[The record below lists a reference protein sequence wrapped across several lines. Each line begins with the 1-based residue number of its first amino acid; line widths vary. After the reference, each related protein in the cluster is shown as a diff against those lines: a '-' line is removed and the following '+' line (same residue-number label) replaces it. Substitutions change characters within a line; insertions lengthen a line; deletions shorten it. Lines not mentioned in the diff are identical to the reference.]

1 MQLNTDSINYI
12 MESPKDIEKAIQF
25 VLQKLN
31 ELTNVNTLEIQSD
44 INILRD
50 STEIYSLIEYTEKE
64 NSLKNKAPEIAA
76 LWHPVRNGTLLPE
89 SVSVASSKKY
99 GGMGNV
105 DMNGKA
111 L

>member
-1 MQLNTDSINYI
+1 MQELDIYIPEYKIAIEYDGIYGHSKLSGNKRDEKKNIICQENSIILIRVREPGCMQLNTDSINYI

-50 STEIYSLIEYTEKE
+50 STETI
-64 NSLKNKAPEIAA
+64 
-76 LWHPVRNGTLLPE
+76 R
-89 SVSVASSKKY
+89 
-99 GGMGNV
+99 
-105 DMNGKA
+105 
-111 L
+111 

>member
-1 MQLNTDSINYI
+1 MRKQ
-12 MESPKDIEKAIQF
+12 IQF

-64 NSLKNKAPEIAA
+64 NSLKNKAPEMRHYGI
-76 LWHPVRNGTLLPE
+76 LFEMEHYCRNLYLLRLQ
-89 SVSVASSKKY
+89 KKY